1 MENKKYAAF
10 IGRYQPMHQGHVYL
24 FEQKIN
30 EGIPVLVCV
39 RDVPTDE
46 KNPFTAREV
55 VENIGT
61 KLMKH
66 VKTGMLRVMII
77 PDIEG
82 VYYGRDVGYKVEQ
95 IQAPA
100 DIQAISATKIRK
112 EMGL

>member
-1 MENKKYAAF
+1 MANKKYAFF
-10 IGRYQPMHQGHVYL
+10 IGRYQPLHDGHIYL

-30 EGIPVLVCV
+30 EGVPVLVGI

-46 KNPFTAREV
+46 KNPFTAQQV
-55 VENIGT
+55 LKNIGD
-61 KLMKH
+61 KLMH
-66 VKTGMLRVMII
+66 HIEAGMLHLIII

-95 IQAPA
+95 IEVP
-100 DIQAISATKIRK
+100 DHIKEISATKIRK